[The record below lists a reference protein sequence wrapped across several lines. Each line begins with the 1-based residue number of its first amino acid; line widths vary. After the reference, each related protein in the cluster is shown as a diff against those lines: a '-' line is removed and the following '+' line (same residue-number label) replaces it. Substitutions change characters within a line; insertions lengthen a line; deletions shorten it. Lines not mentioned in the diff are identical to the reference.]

1 MCKPFSLIKTGME
14 TNATAVQSARLLG
27 AAAPGLG
34 SARCP
39 GTRSTR
45 STHTAAVCA
54 IFISAGWRQL
64 PCGAGVDLDPRAS
77 NRNPKGE
84 PDGHPSASPARQGG
98 HRSENCVAMPVH
110 PRAQA
115 SEAVLVSENY
125 LLNEASSHGKSVSIH
140 LGT

>member
-1 MCKPFSLIKTGME
+1 ME
-14 TNATAVQSARLLG
+14 NNATAVQSARLLG

-34 SARCP
+34 SVRGP
-39 GTRSTR
+39 GTRSAR
-45 STHTAAVCA
+45 TAGVCA
-54 IFISAGWRQL
+54 FLLSAGWTQL
-64 PCGAGVDLDPRAS
+64 PCGAGVDPDPRAS
-77 NRNPKGE
+77 NCNPKGE
-84 PDGHPSASPARQGG
+84 PDGHPSAPPARQSG
-98 HRSENCVAMPVH
+98 HRAENCVALPVQ